1 MLCIKLRRSPVLD
14 GKTGKQ
20 ENLVYSYLPNK
31 ERALAMGYLY
41 IIMISIEKDITAS

>member
-1 MLCIKLRRSPVLD
+1 MD

-20 ENLVYSYLPNK
+20 ENLVYSYLVPNK